1 MLSLGFFNPMMLW
14 ALPLA
19 AVPII
24 IHLLNRRRFN
34 KVPWAA
40 MEYLLRAM
48 KRNRRRMQMEHWIIL
63 LLRTLAVI
71 FLVALVTRPQLTGGA
86 GILKARTH
94 HIVCLDDSASMA
106 QRVGAGNVYKIAV
119 SRVHK
124 LVGKLMQTNAGD
136 MFTLLLS
143 SQGEKQ
149 PLMFAVRI
157 APQLEDKVR
166 EALSG
171 RLVGDASLN
180 PGTSSRPPRSGRSK
194 RRRTPATCTTTWSP
208 TPANTTS

>member
-1 MLSLGFFNPMMLW
+1 MLSLGFFNPMLLW

-71 FLVALVTRPQLTGGA
+71 FLVFLVTRPQLTGGS
-86 GILKARTH
+86 ILRARTH
-94 HIVCLDDSASMA
+94 HVICLDD
-106 QRVGAGNVYKIAV
+106 
-119 SRVHK
+119 
-124 LVGKLMQTNAGD
+124 LVL
-136 MFTLLLS
+136 
-143 SQGEKQ
+143 
-149 PLMFAVRI
+149 
-157 APQLEDKVR
+157 
-166 EALSG
+166 
-171 RLVGDASLN
+171 
-180 PGTSSRPPRSGRSK
+180 
-194 RRRTPATCTTTWSP
+194 
-208 TPANTTS
+208 